1 VSFDRG
7 GIYRFRLNPIEG
19 SEQAGEARPCLV
31 VQRQSLAKA
40 RTVIVVPL
48 TTKPQRAHA
57 PLNVY
62 LAEGT
67 AGLKREQWVKITQI
81 RAVSTTR
88 VVGGKM
94 AQLNEKEFQPI
105 RQALG
110 MILDL

>member
-1 VSFDRG
+1 MSFDRG

-40 RTVIVVPL
+40 STVIVLPL
-48 TTKPQRAHA
+48 TTKPQRAQT

-62 LAEGT
+62 LPKGT

-81 RAVSTTR
+81 RTLSAAR

-94 AQLNEKEFQPI
+94 AQLDEKEFQAI
-105 RQALG
+105 KDALG